1 MCSLAE
7 IRSPTSNTVYMA
19 TQQTEEVS
27 HATRKPPAMEK
38 TDVPA
43 DTPQAKHAPASSVE
57 IGGLTSSGEHHD
69 HGGGLDGEL
78 DSSTKKKVH
87 EGEPMQEKSKRAR
100 LDSDGSAKTTETFDD
115 DAEEGAKAGH
125 AGGKADHAA
134 ATDAQTQLR
143 QTMSTK
149 QLQEKYHEVFGVP
162 TKAHNKDWIINKI
175 SERVTLE
182 LPAADNSGPTPKSPS
197 KRVAPTATAVQKTG
211 ERDAKEGKKGIGAA
225 VDVPVGQ
232 IRCSRNDGKN
242 WRCSEMA
249 MPGHKHCQKHMRWS
263 AAGRNKQQQQSG
275 GVKRPRWL
283 SADATSSG
291 TAGGL
296 PFPLPSH
303 LMPPGAA
310 SNPLLEAPL
319 LSAAASALDE
329 LKQKE
334 EVLRGMGGGMP
345 PAFGTYA
352 GWQSAAASMAG
363 NLAYFQAA
371 AGMHKPTALKA
382 PFCIDSLTT
391 PAVPPVAPP
400 EPRPA
405 PATAAPAAG
414 IASATVDCSIELVP
428 VPPGTSGETT
438 RKTLDFSAVDSFDA
452 LHRTLAEVVGAP
464 APAGGR
470 YDPSALQIAYGD
482 AKGIPAILGAET
494 WETFRSRVV
503 TIHARLLVPRESL
516 PNPPPAPPPAA
527 PASIHP
533 PVANPF
539 AAMMG
544 LQPHASPPQ
553 PPPGMEQ
560 SMLAGLQWAAAAG
573 MDPTMAMMMMM
584 AAGAAPGPEASNA
597 LFAAAANHMQKQA
610 AAGAA
615 ASAPAVSPPAASPPA
630 PKQENAS
637 PGG

>member
-1 MCSLAE
+1 
-7 IRSPTSNTVYMA
+7 MA

-69 HGGGLDGEL
+69 HGGGFDGEL

-87 EGEPMQEKSKRAR
+87 EGEPTQGKSKRAR

-162 TKAHNKDWIINKI
+162 TKAHNKDWILNKI

-182 LPAADNSGPTPKSPS
+182 LPAADAGGATQKSPT
-197 KRVAPTATAVQKTG
+197 KRAASTATAVAKTG
-211 ERDAKEGKKGIGAA
+211 EKDGKEGKKVTGAP

-310 SNPLLEAPL
+310 SNPLLAAPL

-363 NLAYFQAA
+363 SLAYFQAA

-610 AAGAA
+610 AAAAA
-615 ASAPAVSPPAASPPA
+615 ASAPAVAPPAASPPA

>member
-1 MCSLAE
+1 
-7 IRSPTSNTVYMA
+7 MA

-27 HATRKPPAMEK
+27 HATREPSAMEK
-38 TDVPA
+38 TVVPTDA
-43 DTPQAKHAPASSVE
+43 PQAKHAPASSVE
-57 IGGLTSSGEHHD
+57 NGGLTSSVEQHD
-69 HGGGLDGEL
+69 HGGGFDGEL
-78 DSSTKKKVH
+78 DVSTKTQVH
-87 EGEPMQEKSKRAR
+87 KEEPTQGKSKRSR
-100 LDSDGSAKTTETFDD
+100 LDSDGSAKTTETFDN

-125 AGGKADHAA
+125 AGSKADHAA

-143 QTMSTK
+143 QSMSTK

-263 AAGRNKQQQQSG
+263 AAGRNKQQQQQSG
-275 GVKRPRWL
+275 GAKRPRWL
-283 SADATSSG
+283 STDAMPSG
-291 TAGGL
+291 TAGCL

-310 SNPLLEAPL
+310 SNPLLAAPL
-319 LSAAASALDE
+319 LSAAASALEE

-334 EVLRGMGGGMP
+334 TVLRGMGGGMH
-345 PAFGTYA
+345 PASGTYA

-363 NLAYFQAA
+363 SLAYFQAA
-371 AGMHKPTALKA
+371 AGMHKPTAVKA

-391 PAVPPVAPP
+391 SAVPPVAPP
-400 EPRPA
+400 EPRLA

-414 IASATVDCSIELVP
+414 ITTAMVECSIELVP

-438 RKTLDFSAVDSFDA
+438 QKTLDFSAVDSFDT

-516 PNPPPAPPPAA
+516 PNPPPAPAA
-527 PASIHP
+527 PASFQP
-533 PVANPF
+533 SVANQF
-539 AAMMG
+539 AVMMG
-544 LQPHASPPQ
+544 LQPHAPPSQ
-553 PPPGMEQ
+553 PPSGMDQ

-573 MDPTMAMMMMM
+573 MEPTMAMMMMM

-597 LFAAAANHMQKQA
+597 LFAAAASHLHKQA
-610 AAGAA
+610 AAAA
-615 ASAPAVSPPAASPPA
+615 AAPTPAVAPPAASSPA